1 MLFLTRCFTFAK
13 HSNLRCLGVMR
24 SGVHATLVISCL
36 IWSPLV
42 CAAPAKT
49 NAKLDAAQLTLAR
62 LYAEPALGGQPPLSM
77 KLSPDSSRVTFL
89 RGKLENSFALDL
101 WSYDILSKKTA
112 LLVDSAKIT
121 GAPETVSEEEK
132 SRRERMR
139 IASLSGIV
147 DYHFSNDGKQLLF
160 PLSGALY
167 LYSLSTAAVQTLTD
181 VKAGAVSDP
190 QFSPK
195 GNYVS
200 FVRGGNLYAVELA
213 TKRLITLSKGGG
225 GTIAYGRAEFVAQ
238 EEMDRFTGYWW
249 APDERHIAMQ
259 RFDEAKVNLAKR
271 FEIYADRTEV
281 VEQRYPASGQA
292 NAAVDLFVVPIAT
305 PEKPVKIDLGGDVDI
320 YLARVNW
327 LPDSARVAVQRQSRD
342 QKTLDLLI
350 ADAKTG
356 ATKVLLSERSESFV
370 NLNHALTF
378 LKSAPEFIWASER
391 SGFNHLYRYDLTGKL
406 LGTLTQ
412 GNWLVDKLLRVDEAA
427 KTAYFSGNLNDPIQ
441 MQTFAVALDGK
452 SPPRQLTVGA
462 GTHVSTFSEDAKQF
476 LDSYSDVLTPP
487 QVRLHSSDGSVQA
500 VLDANEVKPGHALF
514 AYQRNLIEPEYGNL
528 NNGKQALNY
537 RLFKPT
543 NFDPGK
549 RYPALVYTYGGPHV
563 QVLQRKFADLLPQV
577 FAQQGYVVFSLDNR
591 GSSRRG
597 AKFEAAIYRKMGGPD
612 VADQLAGI
620 RWLGAQSFI
629 DKARIGV
636 YGWSYGGY
644 MTLQILTQGGD
655 LIKAG
660 AAGAPVTDWALYDT
674 HYTERYM
681 AKPTDNVAGYKA
693 ATVATHLDGLRARLL
708 LIHGMADDNVLF
720 TNTTTLMSELQTRG
734 VEFDLMTY
742 PGMRHG
748 PANPKIKLHI
758 YRGIEA
764 FFARELGMP

>member
-1 MLFLTRCFTFAK
+1 MPAAQA
-13 HSNLRCLGVMR
+13 S
-24 SGVHATLVISCL
+24 S
-36 IWSPLV
+36 
-42 CAAPAKT
+42 APAA
-49 NAKLDAAQLTLAR
+49 NIDPAQLTLER

-77 KLSPDSSRVTFL
+77 KLSPDGSRVTFL

-101 WSYDILSKKTA
+101 WSYDIRSKKTA
-112 LLVDSAKIT
+112 LLVDSTKIT

-147 DYHFSNDGKQLLF
+147 EYYFSTDGQQLLF
-160 PLSGALY
+160 PLSGSLY
-167 LYSLSTAAVQTLTD
+167 LYDLKTTRVQTLTD
-181 VKAGAVSDP
+181 VKDGPVSDP
-190 QFSPK
+190 KFSPK
-195 GNYVS
+195 GHFVS
-200 FVRGGNLYAVELA
+200 FVRAGNLYALELT
-213 TKRLITLSKGGG
+213 TKHLIALSTDGGG
-225 GTIAYGRAEFVAQ
+225 SVVYGTAEFVAQ

-249 APDERHIAMQ
+249 APDERSVAMQ
-259 RFDEAKVNLAKR
+259 RYDEAKVPLAKR
-271 FEIYADRTEV
+271 FEIYPDRTEV
-281 VEQRYPASGQA
+281 VEQRYPAAGQP
-292 NAAVDLFVVPIAT
+292 NALVELFVVPIAA
-305 PEKPVKIDLGGDVDI
+305 PEKPVKIELGSNSDI

-327 LPDSARVAVQRQSRD
+327 LPDSARIAVQRQSRD
-342 QKTLDLLI
+342 QKTLDLLFC
-350 ADAKTG
+350 DAKTG
-356 ATKVLLSERSESFV
+356 AASKVLTEHSNAFV

-406 LGTLTQ
+406 LGAVTQ
-412 GNWLVDKLLRVDEAA
+412 GDWLVDTLLRVDEGLS
-427 KTAYFSGNLNDPIQ
+427 TAYFSGNLNDPIQ

-452 SPPRQLTVGA
+452 SPPRQLTKGA

-476 LDSYSDVLTPP
+476 LDTYSDILTPP
-487 QVRLHSSDGSVQA
+487 QVRLHKADGSVQA
-500 VLDANEVKPGHALF
+500 VLDANAVKVGHALF
-514 AYQRNLIEPEYGNL
+514 PYQKNLIAPEYGSL
-528 NNGKQALNY
+528 NNGEQALSY
-537 RLFKPT
+537 RIYKPS
-543 NFDPGK
+543 NFDPKK

-563 QVLQRKFADLLPQV
+563 QVLQRKFGDLLPQV

-591 GSSRRG
+591 GSARRG
-597 AKFEAAIYRKMGGPD
+597 AKFEAAIYRQMGGPD

-620 RWLGAQSFI
+620 RWLGTQSYV

-655 LIKAG
+655 LVKAG

-681 AKPTDNVAGYKA
+681 ATPSDNAPGYKA
-693 ATVATHLDGLRARLL
+693 ARVATHLDGLRARLL

-720 TNTTTLMSELQTRG
+720 TNSTTLMSELQTRG
-734 VEFDLMTY
+734 VAFDLMTY

-748 PANPKIKLHI
+748 PANPKTKLHI

-764 FFARELGMP
+764 FFARELGLGR

>member
-1 MLFLTRCFTFAK
+1 MPAAQA
-13 HSNLRCLGVMR
+13 S
-24 SGVHATLVISCL
+24 S
-36 IWSPLV
+36 
-42 CAAPAKT
+42 APAA
-49 NAKLDAAQLTLAR
+49 NIDPAQLTLER

-77 KLSPDSSRVTFL
+77 RLSPDGSRVTFL

-101 WSYDILSKKTA
+101 WSYDIRSKKTA

-147 DYHFSNDGKQLLF
+147 EYYFSGDGQQLLF
-160 PLSGALY
+160 PLSGSLY
-167 LYSLSTAAVQTLTD
+167 LYDLKTTRVQTLTD
-181 VKAGAVSDP
+181 VKDGPVSDP
-190 QFSPK
+190 KFSPK
-195 GNYVS
+195 GHFVS
-200 FVRGGNLYAVELA
+200 FVRAGNLYALELA
-213 TKRLITLSKGGG
+213 TKHLIALSTDGGG
-225 GTIAYGRAEFVAQ
+225 SVAYGTAEFVAQ

-249 APDERHIAMQ
+249 APDERSVAMQ
-259 RFDEAKVNLAKR
+259 RYDEAKVPLAKR
-271 FEIYADRTEV
+271 FEIYPDRTEV
-281 VEQRYPASGQA
+281 VEQRYPAAGQP
-292 NAAVDLFVVPIAT
+292 NALVELFVVPIAA
-305 PEKPVKIDLGGDVDI
+305 PEKPVKIDLGSNSDI

-327 LPDSARVAVQRQSRD
+327 LPDSARIAVQRQSRD
-342 QKTLDLLI
+342 QKTLDLLFC
-350 ADAKTG
+350 DAKTG
-356 ATKVLLSERSESFV
+356 AASKVLTEHSNAFV

-406 LGTLTQ
+406 LGAVTQ
-412 GNWLVDKLLRVDEAA
+412 GDWLVDTLLRVDEGLS
-427 KTAYFSGNLNDPIQ
+427 TAYFSGNLNDPIQ

-452 SPPRQLTVGA
+452 SPPRQLTKGE

-476 LDSYSDVLTPP
+476 LDTYSDILTPP
-487 QVRLHSSDGSVQA
+487 QVRLHQADGSVQA
-500 VLDANEVKPGHALF
+500 VLDANAVKPGHAMYP
-514 AYQRNLIEPEYGNL
+514 YQKNLIAPEYGSL
-528 NNGKQALNY
+528 NNGEQALNY
-537 RLFKPT
+537 RVYKPSH
-543 NFDPGK
+543 FDPNK

-563 QVLQRKFADLLPQV
+563 QVLQRKFSDLLPQV

-591 GSSRRG
+591 GSARRG
-597 AKFEAAIYRKMGGPD
+597 AKFEAAIYRQMGDPD

-620 RWLGAQSFI
+620 RWLGTQSYV

-655 LIKAG
+655 LVKAG

-681 AKPTDNVAGYKA
+681 ATPSDNAAGYKA
-693 ATVATHLDGLRARLL
+693 ARVATHLDGLRARLL

-720 TNTTTLMSELQTRG
+720 TNSTTLMSELQTRG
-734 VEFDLMTY
+734 VAFDLMTY

-748 PANPKIKLHI
+748 PANPKTKLHI

-764 FFARELGMP
+764 FFARELSLGR

>member
-1 MLFLTRCFTFAK
+1 M
-13 HSNLRCLGVMR
+13 H
-24 SGVHATLVISCL
+24 
-36 IWSPLV
+36 
-42 CAAPAKT
+42 AAPAKT
-49 NAKLDAAQLTLAR
+49 DASIDSGQLTLAR
-62 LYAEPALGGQPPLSM
+62 LYAEPALGGQPPISM
-77 KLSPDSSRVTFL
+77 KLSPDGLRVTFL
-89 RGKLENSFALDL
+89 RGKPENSFALDL
-101 WSYDILSKKTA
+101 WSYDTRSKKTA

-139 IASLSGIV
+139 IAALSGIV
-147 DYHFSNDGKQLLF
+147 DYHFSKDGKQLLF
-160 PLSGALY
+160 PLSGTLY
-167 LYSLSTAAVQTLTD
+167 LYNLSSAAVQTLTD

-195 GNYVS
+195 GNFVS

-213 TKRLITLSKGGG
+213 SKRLIALSKDGG
-225 GTIAYGRAEFVAQ
+225 GTISYGSAEFVAQ

-249 APDERHIAMQ
+249 APDERFVAMQ
-259 RFDEAKVNLAKR
+259 RYDEAKVNLAKR

-281 VEQRYPASGQA
+281 VEQRYPASGQT
-292 NAAVDLFVVPIAT
+292 NATVELFVVPVAN
-305 PEKPVKIDLGGDVDI
+305 PEKAVKVDLGSNSDV

-327 LPDSARVAVQRQSRD
+327 LPDSQRVAVQRQSWD
-342 QKTLDLLI
+342 QKTLDLLFC
-350 ADAKTG
+350 DAKTG
-356 ATKVLLSERSESFV
+356 AAKVMLTERSDAFV

-378 LKSAPEFIWASER
+378 LKSAPEFVWASER
-391 SGFNHLYRYDLTGKL
+391 SGFNHLYRFDLTGKL
-406 LGTLTQ
+406 LGTVTQ
-412 GNWLVDKLLRVDEAA
+412 GTWLVDKLLRVDEAA
-427 KTAYFSGNLNDPIQ
+427 KAAYFSGNLSDPIQ
-441 MQTFAVALDGK
+441 MQTYAVALDGK
-452 SPPRQLTVGA
+452 SPPRQLTMGA

-476 LDSYSDVLTPP
+476 LDSYSDILTPP
-487 QVRLHSSDGSVQA
+487 QVRLHKADGSVQA
-500 VLDANEVKPGHALF
+500 VLDANEIKPGHPLF
-514 AYQRNLIEPEYGNL
+514 AYQKNLIEPEYGTL
-528 NNGKQALNY
+528 NNANQQLQY
-537 RLFKPT
+537 RMYKPS
-543 NFDPGK
+543 NFDAAK

-563 QVLQRKFADLLPQV
+563 QVLQRKFGDLLPQV
-577 FAQQGYVVFSLDNR
+577 FAQQGYLVFSLDNR
-591 GSSRRG
+591 GSARRG

-620 RWLGAQSFI
+620 RWLGTQSYV
-629 DKARIGV
+629 DQARIGV

-655 LIKAG
+655 LVKAG

-681 AKPTDNVAGYKA
+681 ATPNGNVEGYKA

-720 TNTTTLMSELQTRG
+720 TNSTTLMSELQTRG

-748 PANPKIKLHI
+748 PANPKTRLHI

-764 FFARELGMP
+764 FFARELKLASGD

>member
-1 MLFLTRCFTFAK
+1 M
-13 HSNLRCLGVMR
+13 
-24 SGVHATLVISCL
+24 
-36 IWSPLV
+36 P
-42 CAAPAKT
+42 AAPAKT
-49 NAKLDAAQLTLAR
+49 DAKLDSAQLTLER

-89 RGKLENSFALDL
+89 RGKPENSFALDL
-101 WSYDILSKKTA
+101 WSYDIRSKKTA

-121 GAPETVSEEEK
+121 GAPETISEEEK

-167 LYSLSTAAVQTLTD
+167 LYNLDTAAVQTLTD
-181 VKAGAVSDP
+181 VKDGAVSDP
-190 QFSPK
+190 QFSPL

-200 FVRGGNLYAVELA
+200 FVRKSNLYAVELA
-213 TKRLITLSKGGG
+213 TKRLITLSKEGG
-225 GTIAYGRAEFVAQ
+225 GTIAYGSAEFVAQ

-259 RFDEAKVNLAKR
+259 RFDVAKVNLAKR

-292 NAAVDLFVVPIAT
+292 NAVVDLFVVPIAM
-305 PEKPVKIDLGGDVDI
+305 PEKAVKIDLGNNPDV

-327 LPDSARVAVQRQSRD
+327 LPDGARVAVQRQSRD

-350 ADAKTG
+350 CDAKTG
-356 ATKVLLSERSESFV
+356 MAKVLLTEQSESFV

-391 SGFNHLYRYDLTGKL
+391 TGFNHLYRYDLTGKL
-406 LGTLTQ
+406 LGTVTQ

-427 KTAYFSGNLNDPIQ
+427 KTAYFSGNLHDPIQ
-441 MQTFAVALDGK
+441 MQTFAVAIDGK
-452 SPPRQLTVGA
+452 SLPRQLTQGA
-462 GTHVSTFSEDAKQF
+462 GTHVSTFSENAKQF
-476 LDSYSDVLTPP
+476 LDTYSDVLTPP
-487 QVRLHSSDGSVQA
+487 QVRLHSSDGRVQA
-500 VLDANEVKPGHALF
+500 VLDANEIKPGHPLF
-514 AYQRNLIEPEYGNL
+514 AYQKSLVEPEYGTL
-528 NNGKQALNY
+528 NNGVKVSPGGDTANQPLNY
-537 RLFKPT
+537 RIFKPA
-543 NFDPGK
+543 NFDATK

-563 QVLQRKFADLLPQV
+563 QVLQRKFGDLLPQV
-577 FAQQGYVVFSLDNR
+577 FAQQGYLVFSLDNR
-591 GSSRRG
+591 GSARRG

-612 VADQLAGI
+612 ADDQLAGI
-620 RWLGAQSFI
+620 RWLGAQSYV

-655 LIKAG
+655 LVKAG

-681 AKPTDNVAGYKA
+681 ATPTDNVAGYKA
-693 ATVATHLDGLRARLL
+693 ATVSTHLDGLRARLL

-720 TNTTTLMSELQTRG
+720 TNSTTLMSELQTRG

-748 PANPKIKLHI
+748 PANPKTKLHI
-758 YRGIEA
+758 YRGIES
-764 FFARELGMP
+764 FFARELGPH

>member
-1 MLFLTRCFTFAK
+1 MPAAQA
-13 HSNLRCLGVMR
+13 S
-24 SGVHATLVISCL
+24 S
-36 IWSPLV
+36 
-42 CAAPAKT
+42 APAA
-49 NAKLDAAQLTLAR
+49 NIDPAQLTLER

-77 KLSPDSSRVTFL
+77 RLSPDGSRVTFL

-101 WSYDILSKKTA
+101 WSYDIRSKKTA

-147 DYHFSNDGKQLLF
+147 EYYFSTDGQQLLF
-160 PLSGALY
+160 PLSGSLY
-167 LYSLSTAAVQTLTD
+167 LYDLKTTRVQTLTD
-181 VKAGAVSDP
+181 VKDGPVSDP
-190 QFSPK
+190 KFSPK
-195 GNYVS
+195 GHFVS
-200 FVRGGNLYAVELA
+200 FVRAGNLYALELA
-213 TKRLITLSKGGG
+213 TKHLIALSTDGGG
-225 GTIAYGRAEFVAQ
+225 SVAYGTAEFVAQ

-249 APDERHIAMQ
+249 APDERSVAMQ
-259 RFDEAKVNLAKR
+259 RYDEAKVPLAKR
-271 FEIYADRTEV
+271 FEIYPDRTEV
-281 VEQRYPASGQA
+281 VEQRYPAAGQP
-292 NAAVDLFVVPIAT
+292 NALVELFVVPIAA
-305 PEKPVKIDLGGDVDI
+305 PEKPVKIDLGSNSDI

-327 LPDSARVAVQRQSRD
+327 LPDSARIAVQRQSRD
-342 QKTLDLLI
+342 QKTLDLLFC
-350 ADAKTG
+350 DAKTG
-356 ATKVLLSERSESFV
+356 AASKVLTEHSNAFV

-406 LGTLTQ
+406 LGAVTQ
-412 GNWLVDKLLRVDEAA
+412 GDWLVDTLLRVDEGLS
-427 KTAYFSGNLNDPIQ
+427 TAYFSGNLNDPIQ

-452 SPPRQLTVGA
+452 SPPRQLTKGE

-476 LDSYSDVLTPP
+476 LDTYSDILTPP
-487 QVRLHSSDGSVQA
+487 QVRLHQADGSVQA
-500 VLDANEVKPGHALF
+500 VLDANAVKPGHAMYP
-514 AYQRNLIEPEYGNL
+514 YQKNLIAPEYGSL
-528 NNGKQALNY
+528 NNGEQALNY
-537 RLFKPT
+537 RVYKPSH
-543 NFDPGK
+543 FDPNK

-563 QVLQRKFADLLPQV
+563 QVLQRKFGDLLPQV

-591 GSSRRG
+591 GSARRG
-597 AKFEAAIYRKMGGPD
+597 AKFEAAIYRQMGGPD

-620 RWLGAQSFI
+620 RWLGAQSYV

-655 LIKAG
+655 LVKAG

-681 AKPTDNVAGYKA
+681 ATPSDNAAGYKA
-693 ATVATHLDGLRARLL
+693 ARVATHLDGLRARLL

-720 TNTTTLMSELQTRG
+720 TNSTTLMSELQTRG
-734 VEFDLMTY
+734 VAFDLMTY

-748 PANPKIKLHI
+748 PANPKTKLHI

-764 FFARELGMP
+764 FFARELQR

>member
-1 MLFLTRCFTFAK
+1 MT
-13 HSNLRCLGVMR
+13 
-24 SGVHATLVISCL
+24 
-36 IWSPLV
+36 
-42 CAAPAKT
+42 AAQASSEPAA
-49 NAKLDAAQLTLAR
+49 NIDPAQLTLER

-101 WSYDILSKKTA
+101 WSYDIRSKKTA

-121 GAPETVSEEEK
+121 GTPETVSEEEK

-147 DYHFSNDGKQLLF
+147 EYYFSTDGQQLLF
-160 PLSGALY
+160 PLSGSLY
-167 LYSLSTAAVQTLTD
+167 LYNLKTARVQTLTD
-181 VKAGAVSDP
+181 VKDGPVSDP
-190 QFSPK
+190 KFSPK
-195 GNYVS
+195 GQFVS
-200 FVRGGNLYAVELA
+200 FVRAGNLYALELA
-213 TKRLITLSKGGG
+213 TKRLIALSTDGGG
-225 GTIAYGRAEFVAQ
+225 SVAYGTAEFVAQ
-238 EEMDRFTGYWW
+238 EEMNRFTGYWW
-249 APDERHIAMQ
+249 APDERSVAMQ
-259 RFDEAKVNLAKR
+259 RYDEAKVPLAKR

-281 VEQRYPASGQA
+281 VEQRYPAAGQT
-292 NAAVDLFVVPIAT
+292 NALVELFVVLIAA
-305 PEKPVKIDLGGDVDI
+305 PEKPVKVDLGSNSDI

-342 QKTLDLLI
+342 QKTLDLLFC
-350 ADAKTG
+350 DAKTG
-356 ATKVLLSERSESFV
+356 AANKVLTEYSNAFV

-406 LGTLTQ
+406 LGAVTQ
-412 GNWLVDKLLRVDEAA
+412 GDWLVDTLLRVDEDK
-427 KTAYFSGNLNDPIQ
+427 KTAYFSGNLNDAMQ

-452 SPPRQLTVGA
+452 SPPRQLTKGA

-476 LDSYSDVLTPP
+476 LDTYSDLLMPP
-487 QVRLHSSDGSVQA
+487 QVRLHKADGSVQA
-500 VLDANEVKPGHALF
+500 VLDANEVKAGHALF
-514 AYQRNLIEPEYGNL
+514 PYQKNLIAPEYGSL
-528 NNGKQALNY
+528 NNGEQVSPNRRHGKHALSY
-537 RLFKPT
+537 RIYKPSH
-543 NFDPGK
+543 FDPKK

-563 QVLQRKFADLLPQV
+563 QVLQRKFGDLLPQV

-591 GSSRRG
+591 GSARRG
-597 AKFEAAIYRKMGGPD
+597 AKFEAAIYRQMGGPD

-620 RWLGAQSFI
+620 RWLGTQSYV

-655 LIKAG
+655 LVKAG

-681 AKPTDNVAGYKA
+681 ATPSDNAAGYKA

-720 TNTTTLMSELQTRG
+720 TNSTTLMSELQTRG
-734 VEFDLMTY
+734 VAFDLMTY

-748 PANPKIKLHI
+748 PANPKTKLHI

-764 FFARELGMP
+764 FFARELGLVDPR